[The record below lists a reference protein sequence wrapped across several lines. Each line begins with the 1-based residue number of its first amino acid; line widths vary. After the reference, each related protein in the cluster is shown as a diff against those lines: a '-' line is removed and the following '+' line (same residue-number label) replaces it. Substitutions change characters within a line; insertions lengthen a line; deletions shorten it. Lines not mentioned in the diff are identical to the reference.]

1 MPKGKENWVLDQGK
15 SGKCKSAS
23 DGPRLS
29 SVSTAIRLLRA
40 FDGNDVEI
48 GVSDLAK
55 RLGIAKSTAHRL
67 ASTLVS
73 EGLLGQN
80 AQSGRYRLGIGLFTL
95 GSMVRLQF
103 DLWSGARSLLTDL
116 REATGENVRLALRD
130 TENIVFLHDFESPQM
145 VRLRSS
151 TGQIKPAF
159 CTAEGQCL
167 IAHLGES
174 ELTNLLALPRQ
185 QRTPQTLTD
194 ETAIRERLEIVRQ
207 NGYAV
212 EDEESEEGTR
222 CIAAPVM
229 QADGGIVASIGLAG
243 PRLRM
248 KKRLFPSL
256 IPQVTSV
263 ANQISRQMG
272 YHH

>member
-1 MPKGKENWVLDQGK
+1 MQDQGTGGKRK
-15 SGKCKSAS
+15 SSS

-29 SVSTAIRLLRA
+29 SVATAIRLLRA

-67 ASTLVS
+67 TSTLVS
-73 EGLLGQN
+73 EGLLGQS
-80 AQSGRYRLGIGLFTL
+80 AQTGRYRLGIGLFTL

-116 REATGENVRLALRD
+116 RKATGENVRLALRD
-130 TENIVFLHDFESPQM
+130 AENIVFLHDFESPQM

-167 IAHLGES
+167 IAHIGES
-174 ELTNLLALPRQ
+174 ELASLLAIPRQ
-185 QRTPQTLTD
+185 QRTPQTLID
-194 ETAIRERLEIVRQ
+194 ETAIRDRLEMVRQ

-222 CIAAPVM
+222 CIAAPVR

>member
-1 MPKGKENWVLDQGK
+1 MQGQGTGGKRK
-15 SGKCKSAS
+15 SST

-29 SVSTAIRLLRA
+29 SVVTAIRLLRA

-67 ASTLVS
+67 TSTLVS
-73 EGLLGQN
+73 EGLLGPR
-80 AQSGRYRLGIGLFTL
+80 AQTGRYRLGIGLFTL

-116 REATGENVRLALRD
+116 RKATGENVRLALRD
-130 TENIVFLHDFESPQM
+130 AENIVFLHDFESPQM

-174 ELTNLLALPRQ
+174 ELANLLAIPRQ
-185 QRTPQTLTD
+185 QRTPQTLID
-194 ETAIRERLEIVRQ
+194 ETAIRDRLEMVRQ

-222 CIAAPVM
+222 CIAAPVR